1 MLLVVKGM
9 LVYEDGCL
17 LAGCSLFPAYLTL
30 LVLFLQSLA

>member
-17 LAGCSLFPAYLTL
+17 LAGSSLFPACLTL